1 MIKPTQRQIEFVY
14 KILIKFVIVIKTN
27 AIINMYLSWDES
39 NCRENDHLFRLRPRT
54 STSILL

>member
-39 NCRENDHLFRLRPRT
+39 NRRENDQLFRLRPMT